1 MATGVGL
8 RIADDECIAA
18 VVTEDGTVRIVERD
32 ALLHM
37 SDDGDAALGGPAPT
51 GHAHSIAGF
60 VRAIGDPAGI
70 DVDGGEAYR
79 AEDLLATAMF
89 CLIDLTTEHLSGPA
103 EFYAT
108 HPAQWTP
115 EVVRGVREALDY
127 LGLKSVALLGEDEL
141 PPPADG
147 IDPGRSFATSAAEAA
162 LVAVLAT
169 PGGCD
174 AARSDRHRELPRRH
188 RCDPRAG
195 PADGDRAGVFG
206 RDAGNG
212 AADEGAG
219 HPDHGAAGR
228 GGGIAGTQAQ
238 PDAAADR
245 RRRAD
250 RIAARRRRGLDGAA
264 WQRDHPAAA
273 DLRRA
278 PGIADRVTDARAGP
292 ATAAGR
298 RVAHARTGRH
308 HDARARTG
316 AIDQHRSAADD
327 HAGTHDHRAVD
338 HTRPQHDPPAAAVPD
353 VPAGVSPLAHADSRL
368 QLNRC
373 GGTVTAPFARPC
385 PRVMR

>member
-18 VVTEDGTVRIVERD
+18 VVTEDGTVRLVERD

-37 SDDGDAALGGPAPT
+37 SDEGDAALGGPAPT

-169 PGGCD
+169 PAGATPPD
-174 AARSDRHRELPRRH
+174 PIVTENSLVVTDVIPALARPAATAQAYS
-188 RCDPRAG
+188 
-195 PADGDRAGVFG
+195 
-206 RDAGNG
+206 
-212 AADEGAG
+212 AAM
-219 HPDHGAAGR
+219 PV
-228 GGGIAGTQAQ
+228 TAQ
-238 PDAAADR
+238 PTKALATPTSALPVVAVEPQEPQRSRTPLLIAAAALIGLLLGGVAVSVMLRGSDTTPPPPIS
-245 RRRAD
+245 D
-250 RIAARRRRGLDGAA
+250 ARPDSLTVTPT
-264 WQRDHPAAA
+264 PAPA
-273 DLRRA
+273 LPPPPPVVEPTTRA
-278 PGIADRVTDARAGP
+278 PVVTTTPEPEPEPSTSTEAPPTTTPEPTTTDP
-292 ATAAGR
+292 STPPGR
-298 RVAHARTGRH
+298 ST
-308 HDARARTG
+308 
-316 AIDQHRSAADD
+316 
-327 HAGTHDHRAVD
+327 
-338 HTRPQHDPPAAAVPD
+338 TRPLLPFQTYPPGYLP
-353 VPAGVSPLAHADSRL
+353 SP
-368 QLNRC
+368 
-373 GGTVTAPFARPC
+373 
-385 PRVMR
+385 MRIPGYN